1 MWVVW
6 SKQQAMCQDW
16 GLEEGIRARFFWP
29 QGWPTCPF
37 STLTSYMGT
46 EHGVSAGVLGGD
58 PVWAPFPVPAPRKEQ
73 ATRPPPVFLRKLEPL
88 SEHRQA
94 RGLEDLHQALMI
106 TCNTGNIIRSASRG
120 QSSSPWP
127 AALRGKNRAHVFI
140 SPHFQASSTWRRLG
154 AAATPVG
161 GGETTWTHLSLLC
174 HSAFLLLV
182 YAVHLPTC
190 LLSPGIES
198 HSPPPPSA

>member
-1 MWVVW
+1 MPSRPTLWVAVAWSWQVTSSEHLWELGCQGTAHLTTRWGGMWVVW
-6 SKQQAMCQDW
+6 SKQQAMRQAW

-88 SEHRQA
+88 SEHRP
-94 RGLEDLHQALMI
+94 G
-106 TCNTGNIIRSASRG
+106 
-120 QSSSPWP
+120 
-127 AALRGKNRAHVFI
+127 V
-140 SPHFQASSTWRRLG
+140 WRTYTR
-154 AAATPVG
+154 
-161 GGETTWTHLSLLC
+161 H
-174 HSAFLLLV
+174 
-182 YAVHLPTC
+182 
-190 LLSPGIES
+190 
-198 HSPPPPSA
+198 